1 MLKECAFTKGQA
13 PVKRTEVWKALAAF
27 LFILFLTLATAGFD
41 STITSPFHE
50 IGHAMAARMLGLQ
63 IIKMEW
69 SRILIGTA
77 NDWRD
82 NVMSAAGGLFGA
94 LILSA
99 LYVVIAHSSKLAVDH
114 TTRRRLKRSLI
125 SLTLALKIII
135 FGDIIVQL
143 NAAILEGAFKSLYD
157 TIVSNPLMVFIIT
170 AVFTGISFRVHV
182 NRLPHSDIAL
192 LSSELK

>member
-1 MLKECAFTKGQA
+1 
-13 PVKRTEVWKALAAF
+13 VKRAVVWKVLATL
-27 LFILFLTLATAGFD
+27 LFTLFLTLAVAGFD
-41 STITSPFHE
+41 AAITSPFHE
-50 IGHAMAARMLGLQ
+50 IGHAIAARMLGLQ
-63 IIKMEW
+63 IIKIEW
-69 SRILIGTA
+69 SRIRIETP
-77 NDWRD
+77 NDWRA

-99 LYVVIAHSSKLAVDH
+99 FYIVITHGLKLAVDQ
-114 TTRRRLKRSLI
+114 TTRRRLTRSLI

-170 AVFTGISFRVHV
+170 PVFTGISFRVNM
-182 NRLPHSDIAL
+182 NRLSHSDIAL